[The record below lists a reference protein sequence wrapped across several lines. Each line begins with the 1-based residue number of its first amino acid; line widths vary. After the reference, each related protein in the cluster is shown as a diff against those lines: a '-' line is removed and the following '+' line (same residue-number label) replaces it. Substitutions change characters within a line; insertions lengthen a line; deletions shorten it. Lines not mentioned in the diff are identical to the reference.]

1 MYCLYSP
8 RRWEKLGVL
17 YTTYTNSYI
26 IKRYN
31 SGIVT
36 PDELFY
42 EYYGGNGN
50 NNKNTSTSGD
60 RDEEVVEK
68 GPKRKYP
75 TKSPWEISISI

>member
-1 MYCLYSP
+1 MYCSP
-8 RRWEKLGVL
+8 RRWEKYGVL

-42 EYYGGNGN
+42 QYYGVCGN
-50 NNKNTSTSGD
+50 NYTRGD
-60 RDEEVVEK
+60 GKAEVEK

-75 TKSPWEISISI
+75 TKSPWELSI